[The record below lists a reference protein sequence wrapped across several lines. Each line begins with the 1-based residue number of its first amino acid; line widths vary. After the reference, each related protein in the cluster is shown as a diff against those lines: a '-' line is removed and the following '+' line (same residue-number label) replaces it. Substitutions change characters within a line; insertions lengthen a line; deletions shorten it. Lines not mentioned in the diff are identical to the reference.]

1 MLCKCYLSA
10 LSYVVCDLLETFE
23 PDNVFFVCMCV
34 CVCVC
39 VCVCDCS

>member
-1 MLCKCYLSA
+1 MLCTRSLSE

-23 PDNVFFVCMCV
+23 PDNVFLHV

-39 VCVCDCS
+39 EIAVK